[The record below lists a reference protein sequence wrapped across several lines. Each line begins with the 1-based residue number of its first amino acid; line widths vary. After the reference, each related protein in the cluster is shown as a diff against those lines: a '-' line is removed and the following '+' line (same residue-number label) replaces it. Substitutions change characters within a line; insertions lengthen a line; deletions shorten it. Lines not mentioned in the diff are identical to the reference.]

1 MCNLRILKKSGSAF
15 PLDFT
20 GVSRYNFSV
29 TQEVFPYMEQSMD
42 LPQGYQIRP
51 LTTDDLDQYNALLRY
66 AFQVT
71 EQELFDTGWKDEE
84 IKQSKCPVL
93 KRADV
98 LGCFDRETLVS
109 QIAVY
114 PLKANIYASVYPIGF
129 VTSVC
134 TYPEYTGRGI
144 MKRLMYQALVH
155 MRERKQP
162 FGMLFPYSI
171 PLYRRFG
178 WEIISNK
185 ISFTVKDRQIPSKA
199 KAPGYVRRVNWE
211 NKDFMNLHTRFASS
225 THGCLFRNSLAWEE
239 YWRWDEDDTVVAV
252 YYDQHAVPMGYMVY
266 LIKDD
271 IMHIKEMIYI
281 NREAHEGL
289 WEYIRAHDS
298 MIDEVRGNSYFNE
311 PIAFEMDD
319 GDIREMIRPYIMGRI
334 VDVEE
339 FLHLY
344 HCSPEEKG
352 VCFDLDIDDAF
363 LPWNN
368 RPFRVWFE
376 GGNCTLTDRDPDYE
390 LRMSI
395 ATLSTLLIG
404 YKTAAK
410 LARIGR
416 ITGSDE
422 AIARLDKLL
431 RIGQVQ
437 ILALRLDV
445 RADRAAHVRAFVP
458 VHAAAAQRVVNDLR
472 RAFHKTHLIRVL
484 NAQDEF
490 TPVLP
495 GKQIPIQCRAQS
507 AQMHKARRR
516 RRKSCTHFLI
526 HSLILL
532 SSIITGRRKGRCPL
546 TPAGTLS
553 LHPAREFLP

>member
-1 MCNLRILKKSGSAF
+1 MDNSKK
-15 PLDFT
+15 PN
-20 GVSRYNFSV
+20 Y
-29 TQEVFPYMEQSMD
+29 E
-42 LPQGYQIRP
+42 IRH
-51 LTTDDLDQYNALLRY
+51 LTTDDLEMYNALLRY

-71 EQELFDTGWKDEE
+71 EQELTETGWRDDE
-84 IKQSKCPVL
+84 IKQSKFPVL
-93 KRADV
+93 ERADV
-98 LGCFDRETLVS
+98 LGCFDGENLVS

-114 PLKANIYASVYPIGF
+114 PLDMNIYGTTRSIGF

-134 TYPEYTGRGI
+134 TYPEYTGHGI
-144 MKRLMYQALVH
+144 MKRLMRRSLED
-155 MRERKQP
+155 MREKKQS
-162 FGMLFPYSI
+162 FAMLFPYSI

-178 WEIISNK
+178 YEIISNK
-185 ISFTVKDRQIPSKA
+185 ISYTVKDRQIPSKA
-199 KAPGYVRRVNWE
+199 KAPGYVRRVGWQSQDLME
-211 NKDFMNLHTRFASS
+211 LHTRFAAA
-225 THGCLFRNSLAWEE
+225 THGCLYRNSLAWEE

-252 YYDQHAVPMGYMVY
+252 YYDQHATPMGYMVY

-422 AIARLDKLL
+422 AIARLDHALL
-431 RIGQVQ
+431 HEAPYISDY
-437 ILALRLDV
+437 I
-445 RADRAAHVRAFVP
+445 
-458 VHAAAAQRVVNDLR
+458 
-472 RAFHKTHLIRVL
+472 
-484 NAQDEF
+484 
-490 TPVLP
+490 
-495 GKQIPIQCRAQS
+495 
-507 AQMHKARRR
+507 
-516 RRKSCTHFLI
+516 
-526 HSLILL
+526 
-532 SSIITGRRKGRCPL
+532 
-546 TPAGTLS
+546 
-553 LHPAREFLP
+553 

>member
-1 MCNLRILKKSGSAF
+1 M
-15 PLDFT
+15 
-20 GVSRYNFSV
+20 SRNDENNY
-29 TQEVFPYMEQSMD
+29 T
-42 LPQGYQIRP
+42 LRP
-51 LTTDDLDQYNALLRY
+51 LTIDDAEEYNALLRY

-71 EQELFDTGWKDEE
+71 EQELAETGWKDDE
-84 IKQSKCPVL
+84 ITQSKFPVL
-93 KRADV
+93 QRADV
-98 LGCFDRETLVS
+98 LGCFNGDDLIA
-109 QIAVY
+109 QFAVY
-114 PLKANIYASVYPIGF
+114 PLDMNIYGVKYSVGF

-134 TYPEYTGRGI
+134 TYPEYTGHGI
-144 MKRLMYQALVH
+144 MKRLMIQSLIRMRDAHKSFAL
-155 MRERKQP
+155 
-162 FGMLFPYSI
+162 LYPYSI
-171 PLYRRFG
+171 PLYRGLG

-185 ISFTVKDRQIPSKA
+185 MTYTIKDTQIPRKLNE
-199 KAPGYVRRVNWE
+199 PGYVRRVSWDDKE
-211 NKDFMNLHTRFASS
+211 FKELHTKFAEK
-225 THGCLFRNSLAWEE
+225 THGCLYRNNLAWEE

-252 YYDQHAVPMGYMVY
+252 YYDQHATPMGYMVY

-422 AIARLDKLL
+422 AIARLDHALL
-431 RIGQVQ
+431 HEAPYISDY
-437 ILALRLDV
+437 I
-445 RADRAAHVRAFVP
+445 
-458 VHAAAAQRVVNDLR
+458 
-472 RAFHKTHLIRVL
+472 
-484 NAQDEF
+484 
-490 TPVLP
+490 
-495 GKQIPIQCRAQS
+495 
-507 AQMHKARRR
+507 
-516 RRKSCTHFLI
+516 
-526 HSLILL
+526 
-532 SSIITGRRKGRCPL
+532 
-546 TPAGTLS
+546 
-553 LHPAREFLP
+553 